1 MIEFLN
7 FTFQSIWHF
16 LGVFILLLLI
26 CETISNVVAN
36 ICKTIIAC
44 TTGVVIDDEN
54 KDDKEEE

>member
-7 FTFQSIWHF
+7 FTFQSFLHF

-26 CETISNVVAN
+26 CETISNVVTN

-44 TTGVVIDDEN
+44 VTGVVIDD
-54 KDDKEEE
+54 KDDEEKE

>member
-7 FTFQSIWHF
+7 FTFQSFWHF

-26 CETISNVVAN
+26 CDAVVTIVAN

-44 TTGVVIDDEN
+44 TTGVIIDDEN